1 MKSMRSRMVANA
13 LLFSLLLAAGCAT
26 HRLRQ
31 AQDLF
36 SRAASVEN
44 RSRDTAT
51 LAEEPD
57 LGMVDHSA
65 ALNDYRMALGLINE
79 SLDRARRDLIQDDL
93 LGTAYVL
100 KALCLWRI
108 ADLES
113 DTNVVADL
121 DRLLAA
127 SGNGHSGFIHSLER
141 FHPRLAIFVVLVVV
155 LGVAIYRY
163 AVPALVEVAI
173 AVTPPVVPELL
184 SQAAMTSLDQT
195 VFSPSQLDA
204 ETQSDIT
211 AGFRR
216 LADIARRGAGAFTL
230 NFRKGGPIGPN
241 AFALPDGTLV
251 HTDELV
257 ELTDDEEAILGVLA
271 HEIGHVELQHSLRQ
285 LYRAAGVTGLIFL
298 IGGDIGA
305 GAEDILIQGAALAS
319 LSYSRAAEAEAD
331 RYSVELMLDAGRDP
345 MAIVRFLELLRDRLH
360 DTSEADFLSSHP
372 ATPTRIEET
381 RQYAEKLM
389 AEREN

>member
-1 MKSMRSRMVANA
+1 MASDANA
-13 LLFSLLLAAGCAT
+13 GEPIGGAWYAEGTSRAVQARLSAGADGRWEVADDSGAGLTSGDHAAILISSRVGSIPRRISFPDGSSFETDDNDAVDWLLATSGRRHAG
-26 HRLRQ
+26 L
-31 AQDLF
+31 
-36 SRAASVEN
+36 
-44 RSRDTAT
+44 
-51 LAEEPD
+51 
-57 LGMVDHSA
+57 
-65 ALNDYRMALGLINE
+65 
-79 SLDRARRDLIQDDL
+79 
-93 LGTAYVL
+93 
-100 KALCLWRI
+100 
-108 ADLES
+108 
-113 DTNVVADL
+113 
-121 DRLLAA
+121 
-127 SGNGHSGFIHSLER
+127 IHSLER

-173 AVTPPVVPELL
+173 AVTPPVVPQLL
-184 SQAAMTSLDQT
+184 SQSAMASLDQT

-204 ETQSDIT
+204 ETQSDIA

-216 LADIARRGAGAFTL
+216 LANIAPNGADAFTL
-230 NFRKGGPIGPN
+230 NFRKGGAIGPN

-251 HTDELV
+251 LTDELV
-257 ELTDDEEAILGVLA
+257 ELADDEEAILGVLA
-271 HEIGHVELQHSLRQ
+271 HEIAHVELQHSLRQ

-305 GAEDILIQGAALAS
+305 GTEDILIQGAALAS

-381 RQYAEKLM
+381 RQHAEDLV
-389 AEREN
+389 AERGK

>member
-1 MKSMRSRMVANA
+1 
-13 LLFSLLLAAGCAT
+13 
-26 HRLRQ
+26 
-31 AQDLF
+31 
-36 SRAASVEN
+36 
-44 RSRDTAT
+44 
-51 LAEEPD
+51 
-57 LGMVDHSA
+57 
-65 ALNDYRMALGLINE
+65 MA
-79 SLDRARRDLIQDDL
+79 
-93 LGTAYVL
+93 
-100 KALCLWRI
+100 
-108 ADLES
+108 S
-113 DTNVVADL
+113 DTNASQPIGGAWYAEGTSRAVQASLTARADGRWDVADEAGAAL
-121 DRLLAA
+121 TSGDHAAVLVSSRVGSIPRRISFPDGSSFETDDNDAVDRLLVT
-127 SGNGHSGFIHSLER
+127 SGRRHSGFIHSLER
-141 FHPRLAIFVVLVVV
+141 FHPRLAIFVILVVV
-155 LGVAIYRY
+155 LGVAIYRF

-204 ETQSDIT
+204 ETQSDIA

-216 LADIARRGAGAFTL
+216 LASMAPQGADGFTL
-230 NFRKGGPIGPN
+230 NFRKGGAIGPN

-251 HTDELV
+251 LTDELV
-257 ELTDDEEAILGVLA
+257 TLADDEEAILGVLA
-271 HEIGHVELQHSLRQ
+271 HEIGHVELRHSLRQ

-305 GAEDILIQGAALAS
+305 GVEDILVQGAALAS

-331 RYSVELMLDAGRDP
+331 RYSVALMLDAGRDP

-381 RQYAEKLM
+381 RQYAEKMM

>member
-1 MKSMRSRMVANA
+1 MASDTKSIQPIGGAWY
-13 LLFSLLLAAGCAT
+13 AAGT
-26 HRLRQ
+26 
-31 AQDLF
+31 
-36 SRAASVEN
+36 SRAV
-44 RSRDTAT
+44 
-51 LAEEPD
+51 
-57 LGMVDHSA
+57 
-65 ALNDYRMALGLINE
+65 
-79 SLDRARRDLIQDDL
+79 RARLSPGADGRWEITDEAGIGLTSGDHAAVSVSARVGSIPRRVSFPDGSSFETDDND
-93 LGTAYVL
+93 AV
-100 KALCLWRI
+100 
-108 ADLES
+108 
-113 DTNVVADL
+113 
-121 DRLLAA
+121 DRLLTS
-127 SGNGHSGFIHSLER
+127 SGRRHSGLIHSLER
-141 FHPRLAIFVVLVVV
+141 FHPRLAIFVVLVVL
-155 LGVAIYRY
+155 LGVGIYRY

-184 SQAAMTSLDQT
+184 SRSVMASLDQT
-195 VFSPSQLDA
+195 VFGPSQLDA
-204 ETQSDIT
+204 ETQRDIA
-211 AGFRR
+211 AGFQR
-216 LADIARRGAGAFTL
+216 LAGFAAQGADAFTL

-251 HTDELV
+251 LTDELV
-257 ELTDDEEAILGVLA
+257 ELADDEEAILGVLA

-305 GAEDILIQGAALAS
+305 GTEDILIQGAALAS

-331 RYSVELMLDAGRDP
+331 RYSVRLMLDAGRDP

-389 AEREN
+389 AERET